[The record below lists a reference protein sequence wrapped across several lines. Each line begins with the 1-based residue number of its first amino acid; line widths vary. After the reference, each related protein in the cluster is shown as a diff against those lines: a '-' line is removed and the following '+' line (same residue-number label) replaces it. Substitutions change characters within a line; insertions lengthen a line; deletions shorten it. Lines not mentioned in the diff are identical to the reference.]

1 MTRRAGEQ
9 ESLIEAAM
17 GVGSLLCGTIAIW
30 EWLCLI
36 NDQNILLATFSLT
49 RELEKGERDREQPY
63 LWLVTVM
70 RFKYYAD
77 K

>member
-49 RELEKGERDREQPY
+49 RELAKGERDREQPY